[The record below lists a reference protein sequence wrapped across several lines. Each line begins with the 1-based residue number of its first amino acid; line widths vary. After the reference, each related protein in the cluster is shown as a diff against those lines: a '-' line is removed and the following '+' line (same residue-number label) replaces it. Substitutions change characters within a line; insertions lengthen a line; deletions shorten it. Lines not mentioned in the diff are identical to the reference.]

1 MFYAVAVIVAIFAS
15 IGHICFKKFA
25 LKCKTAF
32 PALLMD
38 RHLISGSAF
47 FGTSVIL
54 SIIALK
60 FIDFSSFYSF
70 TALNYLFISVLSK
83 IYLKEQID
91 RSKIIGIVIIAI
103 GILVYNLRIVS

>member
-25 LKCKTAF
+25 LKGKIIL
-32 PALLMD
+32 PAMLVD
-38 RHLISGSAF
+38 RHLVAGTTL
-47 FGTSVIL
+47 FGASVIL

-60 FIDFSSFYSF
+60 FIDFSAFYSF

-83 IYLKEQID
+83 IYLKERID
-91 RSKIIGIVIIAI
+91 KKKIIGNLIII
-103 GILVYNLRIVS
+103 LGILVYNL

>member
-15 IGHICFKKFA
+15 FGHICFKTFA
-25 LKCKTAF
+25 LKHKTAF

-38 RHLISGSAF
+38 RHLIFGSAF

-83 IYLKEQID
+83 VYLKERID
-91 RSKIIGIVIIAI
+91 KSKIIGNVIII
-103 GILVYNLRIVS
+103 FGILVYNL